1 MPPKKR
7 SAPTTRSQSK
17 RPRASELT
25 EETAESVTATPPPN
39 LMTVDVQALS
49 ATISLA
55 VTQAVQQALGQVK
68 APTPVTK
75 EVVEASVQDEV
86 SLLTEG
92 TATNSKF
99 TAQPLSL
106 PANREPFASIAV
118 ALRSSVSPK
127 LKAKIW
133 AKEFIEFGSLLTS
146 SANQDRYSVCLTPS
160 SNSSSQPRLTLE
172 PCQPSK
178 KIHNFLQWLSAFNIF
193 VAIFSEKFPNET
205 PRLMKYSEI
214 IRDIS
219 TKPGDWYLYDEQFRY
234 IRQSAPDQYPWDT
247 IHWELWIKVV
257 INFRPNPRNLS
268 RIWRLHAPG
277 LASPFPKG
285 PAGPFT
291 PENTVVVAN
300 SNIFASNVV
309 PSTQPAN
316 APPLINSVPLSPRM
330 AQVLHS
336 RPVTPVKVDR
346 LEYLLHGYPASLQR
360 YLVSGFSCGFHI
372 HFMGERHAFESPNL
386 KSALEQPQIVVS
398 KLNKER
404 DAGRIVGPFSEPPFH
419 KFRCSPL
426 SIVPKKDPS
435 EFRLIHHLSYPPG
448 SSVNDFIPED
458 CSSVHYASINDA
470 ISVIKRKGAGCF
482 MAKTDAKSAFRIIPI
497 HPNDFALLGMKWQN
511 SYYFDRCLPMGCSS
525 SCAIF
530 EAFSTALEWLA
541 INRLGDSGVL
551 HILDDFL
558 FIADSQ
564 DKCHADLT
572 NFLGMCE
579 YLGVPIAQEKTVG
592 PDTTLQFAG
601 ITLDS
606 VMQEARLPVD
616 KLRKCRML
624 LRTFYKRRKVT
635 LRELQSLLGL
645 LNFTCSVIVPGRAFL
660 RRMIDLTKGAK
671 RPYHRIRLSKEVRH
685 GHLAYIFG

>member
-1 MPPKKR
+1 M
-7 SAPTTRSQSK
+7 
-17 RPRASELT
+17 
-25 EETAESVTATPPPN
+25 
-39 LMTVDVQALS
+39 
-49 ATISLA
+49 
-55 VTQAVQQALGQVK
+55 
-68 APTPVTK
+68 
-75 EVVEASVQDEV
+75 
-86 SLLTEG
+86 
-92 TATNSKF
+92 
-99 TAQPLSL
+99 
-106 PANREPFASIAV
+106 
-118 ALRSSVSPK
+118 
-127 LKAKIW
+127 
-133 AKEFIEFGSLLTS
+133 
-146 SANQDRYSVCLTPS
+146 
-160 SNSSSQPRLTLE
+160 
-172 PCQPSK
+172 
-178 KIHNFLQWLSAFNIF
+178 
-193 VAIFSEKFPNET
+193 
-205 PRLMKYSEI
+205 
-214 IRDIS
+214 
-219 TKPGDWYLYDEQFRY
+219 
-234 IRQSAPDQYPWDT
+234 
-247 IHWELWIKVV
+247 
-257 INFRPNPRNLS
+257 PNPRNLS
-268 RIWRLHAPG
+268 RIWGLHAPG

-291 PENTVVVAN
+291 PENTVVVVN

-316 APPLINSVPLSPRM
+316 AQRLINSVPLSPRM
-330 AQVLHS
+330 AQVSHS

-346 LEYLLHGYPASLQR
+346 LEYLLLQE
-360 YLVSGFSCGFHI
+360 YLVSGFSCGFRI
-372 HFMGERHAFESPNL
+372 HFMSERHAFESPNL

-404 DAGRIVGPFSEPPFH
+404 DAGRIVGPFSKPPFH
-419 KFRCSPL
+419 NFRCSPL
-426 SIVPKKDPS
+426 GIVPKKDPS

-458 CSSVHYASINDA
+458 CSSVHYASITDA

-482 MAKTDAKSAFRIIPI
+482 MAKTDVKSSFRIIPI

-541 INRLGDSGVL
+541 INRLGASGVL

-606 VMQEARLPVD
+606 VIQEARLQVD
-616 KLRKCRML
+616 KLQKCRML

-660 RRMIDLTKGAK
+660 RRMRGDLWPRAM
-671 RPYHRIRLSKEVRH
+671 VRSLVSIGFAARGLLH
-685 GHLAYIFG
+685 GPL

>member
-1 MPPKKR
+1 M
-7 SAPTTRSQSK
+7 
-17 RPRASELT
+17 
-25 EETAESVTATPPPN
+25 
-39 LMTVDVQALS
+39 
-49 ATISLA
+49 
-55 VTQAVQQALGQVK
+55 
-68 APTPVTK
+68 
-75 EVVEASVQDEV
+75 
-86 SLLTEG
+86 
-92 TATNSKF
+92 
-99 TAQPLSL
+99 
-106 PANREPFASIAV
+106 
-118 ALRSSVSPK
+118 
-127 LKAKIW
+127 
-133 AKEFIEFGSLLTS
+133 
-146 SANQDRYSVCLTPS
+146 
-160 SNSSSQPRLTLE
+160 
-172 PCQPSK
+172 
-178 KIHNFLQWLSAFNIF
+178 
-193 VAIFSEKFPNET
+193 
-205 PRLMKYSEI
+205 
-214 IRDIS
+214 
-219 TKPGDWYLYDEQFRY
+219 
-234 IRQSAPDQYPWDT
+234 
-247 IHWELWIKVV
+247 
-257 INFRPNPRNLS
+257 
-268 RIWRLHAPG
+268 
-277 LASPFPKG
+277 
-285 PAGPFT
+285 
-291 PENTVVVAN
+291 VVAN

-309 PSTQPAN
+309 PSTQPVN

-346 LEYLLHGYPASLQR
+346 LEYLLHGYPASLQE

-419 KFRCSPL
+419 NFRCSPL
-426 SIVPKKDPS
+426 GIVPKKDPS

-448 SSVNDFIPED
+448 SSVNDFIPEK

-482 MAKTDAKSAFRIIPI
+482 MAKTDVKSAFRIIPI

-541 INRLGDSGVL
+541 INRLGASGVL

-616 KLRKCRML
+616 KLQKCRML

-671 RPYHRIRLSKEVRH
+671 RPYHRIRLSKEAKYDMVTWLTFLDKFNGKTFFLDDRWDTSSSLDLFTDAA
-685 GHLAYIFG
+685 GSKGYGAIFGKHWFCGAWPASWTSLNIAFLELFPIVLSLHIWGPLMANKCVAFYTDNAAIVDIINQQTSKHPLVMILVRDLVLTSLTYNILFRARHIPGVHNTGADYISRFQVEQFKKISPGADELPTPVPTHLLPENWSLR

>member
-7 SAPTTRSQSK
+7 STPTTRSQSK
-17 RPRASELT
+17 RPRTSELT

-55 VTQAVQQALGQVK
+55 VTQAFQQALGQVK
-68 APTPVTK
+68 APTPVTT

-86 SLLTEG
+86 SVLTEG
-92 TATNSKF
+92 
-99 TAQPLSL
+99 
-106 PANREPFASIAV
+106 
-118 ALRSSVSPK
+118 
-127 LKAKIW
+127 
-133 AKEFIEFGSLLTS
+133 
-146 SANQDRYSVCLTPS
+146 
-160 SNSSSQPRLTLE
+160 
-172 PCQPSK
+172 
-178 KIHNFLQWLSAFNIF
+178 
-193 VAIFSEKFPNET
+193 
-205 PRLMKYSEI
+205 
-214 IRDIS
+214 
-219 TKPGDWYLYDEQFRY
+219 
-234 IRQSAPDQYPWDT
+234 
-247 IHWELWIKVV
+247 
-257 INFRPNPRNLS
+257 
-268 RIWRLHAPG
+268 
-277 LASPFPKG
+277 
-285 PAGPFT
+285 
-291 PENTVVVAN
+291 
-300 SNIFASNVV
+300 
-309 PSTQPAN
+309 
-316 APPLINSVPLSPRM
+316 
-330 AQVLHS
+330 
-336 RPVTPVKVDR
+336 
-346 LEYLLHGYPASLQR
+346 
-360 YLVSGFSCGFHI
+360 
-372 HFMGERHAFESPNL
+372 
-386 KSALEQPQIVVS
+386 
-398 KLNKER
+398 
-404 DAGRIVGPFSEPPFH
+404 
-419 KFRCSPL
+419 
-426 SIVPKKDPS
+426 IVPKKDPS

-482 MAKTDAKSAFRIIPI
+482 MAKTDVKSAFRIIPI

-541 INRLGDSGVL
+541 INRLGASGVL

-564 DKCHADLT
+564 DNCHADLT

-616 KLRKCRML
+616 KLQKCRML

-671 RPYHRIRLSKEVRH
+671 RPYHRIRLSKEAKSDMVTWLTFLDKFNGKTFFLDDRWDTSSSLDLFTDAA
-685 GHLAYIFG
+685 GSKGYGAIFGSVS